1 MKKIAILLIFSLFSV
16 VSFSQ
21 ASIKIYT
28 LLDDAKFKIIFNGE
42 VENMIPIKEVFYDNL
57 PYKEEQHIRIVFT
70 ADSIADIDMNVLLL
84 KDEKKEFEILK
95 KTEIH
100 KAGSKIGRK
109 IGKFLKI
116 GKHDKDEILYDVFYL
131 EDRTKSEYMN
141 N

>member
-1 MKKIAILLIFSLFSV
+1 MKKLAILLIFSMFAISV
-16 VSFSQ
+16 FSQ

-28 LLDDAKFKIIFNGE
+28 LLDEAKFKIIFNGE
-42 VENMIPIKEVFYDNL
+42 VENVIPIKEVFYDDL
-57 PYKEEQHIRIVFT
+57 PYKEEHNIRIVFT
-70 ADSIADIDMNVLLL
+70 ADSIADIDLDVRLLEG
-84 KDEKKEFEILK
+84 EKKEFEILK

-100 KAGSKIGRK
+100 KKGSKVGRK

-116 GKHDKDEILYDVFYL
+116 GKHDKDEVLYDVFYL